1 MPITIIETQKLKL
14 SLLIPDDNALM
25 QRYLL
30 LNKDY
35 LAPWEPSR
43 AEDFFSREEIDLRIK
58 SALLRFK
65 QRSACQLVIL
75 NKAEDEVLGV
85 CNFSNM
91 THIATQS
98 CHLGYS
104 VGQQHVGQGIMHE
117 ALTHAI
123 HYVFQ
128 HYPIHRINA
137 NYLPHNLR
145 SANVL
150 AKLGFAI
157 EGFAKSYLK
166 INGVWQDHV
175 LTALINP
182 ADFSLKQD

>member
-1 MPITIIETQKLKL
+1 MPITIIETINLKL
-14 SLLIPDDNALM
+14 SLLIPADNELM
-25 QRYLL
+25 QHYLL
-30 LNKDY
+30 SNKDY
-35 LAPWEPSR
+35 LAPWEPTRSD
-43 AEDFFSREEIDLRIK
+43 DFFTLEEIDLRIK

-65 QRSACQLVIL
+65 QQSACQLAIL
-75 NKAEDEVLGV
+75 NKEEDEVLGV

-104 VGQQHVGQGIMHE
+104 LGQQHVGKGIMHE
-117 ALTHAI
+117 ALTHATR
-123 HYVFQ
+123 YVFQ
-128 HYPIHRINA
+128 QYPIHRINA

-150 AKLGFAI
+150 AKLGFSI

-166 INGVWQDHV
+166 IDGVWQDHV
-175 LTALINP
+175 LTALVNP
-182 ADFSLKQD
+182 DDL